1 MRILFIIFSIVFFTF
16 ELYAQTDYSF
26 CKEDKTSSLKNVSS
40 ISRISSVNAINP
52 DTAELIRIP
61 VVFNVVNLGEPVGVE
76 TNVNES
82 VIRNAL
88 EEANNFYRKRY
99 DSRPGDPGKNSKGLD
114 TKVEFYLA
122 DLDVNCGYTSGIRR
136 YNGAALPRYKDIGIT
151 YSNTPDGF
159 NNDEEVKLAAGYA
172 PERYLNIYIVNKIY
186 GNASGYVSS
195 NGSSGL
201 AVVAL
206 WDNING
212 VLIHELGHILG
223 LSHAAMEVDGL
234 NGPYAYP
241 IIRNFAH
248 NFKSQTLGSPF
259 SCVPIIQNDLAVQ
272 NLSGIKNAQCKG
284 VMNPKV
290 KVKNY
295 GKNSI
300 TSCKIKLTGNNQ
312 IISDFTW
319 TGNLASLDTTWIN
332 LPSIN
337 LNEGSYS
344 INAIIYQV
352 NGTTGNVLQNDTLKM
367 KARVAGFL
375 NAIPYSND
383 MNTSSSP
390 LVLSA
395 GANSKTSF
403 QSTIG
408 FNNTSAL
415 LFEGYDHPDVNGSVP
430 PNEFGGSEPFGVRNT
445 EYFSYADMC
454 INTTPGKHY
463 KVKYKRFQDRWGGS
477 FFRCLSNNI
486 QTQSYTYGA
495 SSQWVEDST
504 IISSLSSNTILLTFQ
519 GACKQSYASKNTKGA
534 GDYIILDDLSI
545 EEVAPAAFNMN
556 LSPSG
561 KAYGCPTLYVY
572 LANGSYGVPL
582 PVSYDFY
589 WIKNNTITD
598 SIKNVVNISDFYL
611 VANEKAVYGVKA
623 VAKFADGHKQ
633 TLTLSPFANTNN
645 IIPGSANTI
654 SFETIQPLYNTSNFS
669 NLPKLKWKLASTG
682 AYGESSKSLMINQLG
697 QSPYYTGIVQS
708 AESGTYDFS
717 GLTKVSLIFDRAY
730 AIAKLTNAQKE
741 FLSIKYSLDCGQNWV
756 EFYNK
761 TGEFLSTTPY
771 DTKYSTSA
779 FNPLNTEWST
789 DTVGINTLAGKKDV
803 MFKFDFTPLFGNAI
817 YLDNIIFK
825 DPSATTPTSILGGNA
840 AKGYLSV
847 YPNPSNTEVRVASLG
862 GAEIVAV
869 QLFDMQG
876 RLVSESNALDAI
888 SVVTLKPGMYVGIAT
903 DRAGERHSFKF
914 VRAGE

>member
-1 MRILFIIFSIVFFTF
+1 MRILFVVFSIALFAF
-16 ELYAQTDYSF
+16 ELSAQTDYSF
-26 CKEDKTSSLKNVSS
+26 CKEGKIFDSKNVSS
-40 ISRISSVNAINP
+40 TSRISSVNAINP

-61 VVFNVVNLGEPVGVE
+61 VVFNVINLGEPVGVE
-76 TNVNES
+76 TNINES

-99 DSRPGDPGKNSKGLD
+99 DSRPGNSGSNSKGLD

-122 DLDVNCGYTSGIRR
+122 DLDINCGYTSGIRR
-136 YNGAALPRYKDIGIT
+136 YNGSALPRYKDIGIT
-151 YSNTPDGF
+151 YENTSDGF
-159 NNDEEVKLAAGYA
+159 NNDEQIKIAAGYA
-172 PERYLNIYIVNKIY
+172 PQRYLNIYIVNKIY
-186 GNASGYVSS
+186 GNAIGYVSN

-241 IIRNFAH
+241 TIRSTAH
-248 NFKSQTLGSPF
+248 YYKSQTLGSPF
-259 SCVPIIQNDLAVQ
+259 SCVPSVQNDLAIQ
-272 NLSGIKNAQCKG
+272 NITGIKDAQCKG
-284 VMNPKV
+284 VLNPKV

-295 GKNSI
+295 GKNII

-337 LNEGSYS
+337 LNEGVYS

-383 MNTSSSP
+383 MNTSSNP
-390 LVLSA
+390 LILSA
-395 GANSKTSF
+395 GNNSKTSF

-415 LFEGYDHPDVNGSVP
+415 LFEGYDHPQVNGTPP
-430 PNEFGGSEPFGVRNT
+430 PNEFGGSEPFGPRNT

-486 QTQSYTYGA
+486 QTQSYTYGR

-504 IISSLSSNTILLTFQ
+504 IISSRSSNTILLTFQ
-519 GACKQSYASKNTKGA
+519 GACKQNYASKNTRGA

-556 LSPSG
+556 LSSSG
-561 KAYGCPTLYVY
+561 KANGCPTLYVY
-572 LANGSYGVPL
+572 LTNDSYGVPL

-589 WIKNNTITD
+589 WIKNNIIID
-598 SIKNVVNISDFYL
+598 SIKNIVNISDFYL

-623 VAKFADGHKQ
+623 IAKFADGHKQ
-633 TLTLSPFANTNN
+633 TLTLSSFANTNS
-645 IIPGSANTI
+645 ISGSASNI
-654 SFETIQPLYNTSNFS
+654 SFETNQPLYNTSNFS
-669 NLPKLKWKLASTG
+669 DVPKLKWKLSSMG
-682 AYGESSKSLMINQLG
+682 AYGQSSKSLMINQLG
-697 QSPYYTGIVQS
+697 QSSYYTGIVQT

-741 FLSIKYSLDCGQNWV
+741 FLSIKYSLDCGQNWIQ
-756 EFYNK
+756 FYNK

-771 DTKYSTSA
+771 DTKYSTNA
-779 FNPLNTEWST
+779 FNPLNTEWAT
-789 DTVGINTLAGKKDV
+789 DTVGVNILAGKKDV
-803 MFKFDFTPLFGNAI
+803 MFRFDFTPLFGNAI
-817 YLDNIIFK
+817 YIDNIIFK
-825 DPSATTPTSILGGNA
+825 DPSAITPTSIVGGNTT
-840 AKGYLSV
+840 KGHLSV
-847 YPNPSNTEVRVASLG
+847 YPNPSNAEVTVESLG
-862 GAEIVAV
+862 GAEIVSV
-869 QLFDMQG
+869 QLFDMHG

-888 SVVTLKPGMYVGIAT
+888 SVIALKPGMYVGIAI